1 MPIYE
6 YRCEE
11 CQQTFEEWQ
20 QDFEEREVPCP
31 ICGSP
36 GKRMISN
43 TSFILKGSGWYVTDY
58 AGGRTHGGGNG
69 NGNGKGE
76 AAKADAPKTDA
87 APKADTAAPACAK
100 AAGAPAP
107 QPPAAKA
114 AE

>member
-20 QDFEEREVPCP
+20 QDFEEREVRCP
-31 ICGSP
+31 VCGNP
-36 GKRMISN
+36 AKRMISN
-43 TSFILKGSGWYVTDY
+43 TSFILKGSGWYATDY
-58 AGGRTHGGGNG
+58 AGGHCCGSSGGNG
-69 NGNGKGE
+69 SGDAAKSDGTPKAD
-76 AAKADAPKTDA
+76 AAKA
-87 APKADTAAPACAK
+87 ACAK
-100 AAGAPAP
+100 PAGAPAP